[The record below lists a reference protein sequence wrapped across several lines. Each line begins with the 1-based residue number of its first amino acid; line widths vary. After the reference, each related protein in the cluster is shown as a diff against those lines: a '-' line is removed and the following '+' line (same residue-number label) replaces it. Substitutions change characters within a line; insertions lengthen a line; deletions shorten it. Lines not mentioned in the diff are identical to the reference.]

1 MPAFCTFPANRHA
14 SVHCAQERR
23 LRTDPPRAPP
33 HAPLNGTV
41 PYRRQTFRRTGD
53 AASDRRKRHISPAYN
68 RPRISEQIERIR
80 LPGSSPP
87 PRRDGKPAVRYNA
100 AQSDRPRFRRSI
112 ARESACRPLQSGTN
126 PTGGGRSA
134 PDLQNRQNTTTFNA
148 RITYRQ
154 ITRANRIRNPAA
166 PPSDSKIRHA
176 PRAAERAAGYSEPVS
191 KGLTTAKNI

>member
-33 HAPLNGTV
+33 HTPLNGTV
-41 PYRRQTFRRTGD
+41 PNRRQTFRRTGD

-112 ARESACRPLQSGTN
+112 ARESACTPLRSGTN
-126 PTGGGRSA
+126 PTGGGGA
-134 PDLQNRQNTTTFNA
+134 PPIC
-148 RITYRQ
+148 RIGKIRLPLTRELHTDE
-154 ITRANRIRNPAA
+154 ITRSNRIRNPAA

>member
-23 LRTDPPRAPP
+23 LRTDPPRALP

-41 PYRRQTFRRTGD
+41 PNRRQTFRRTDD

-100 AQSDRPRFRRSI
+100 AQSDQPGFRRSI
-112 ARESACRPLQSGTN
+112 AREPACTPLRSGTN

-148 RITYRQ
+148 RITDKLLVRTEYG
-154 ITRANRIRNPAA
+154 IRPPRRPTARYGTPRGRRNA
-166 PPSDSKIRHA
+166 PPAIPNRYRKA
-176 PRAAERAAGYSEPVS
+176 
-191 KGLTTAKNI
+191 